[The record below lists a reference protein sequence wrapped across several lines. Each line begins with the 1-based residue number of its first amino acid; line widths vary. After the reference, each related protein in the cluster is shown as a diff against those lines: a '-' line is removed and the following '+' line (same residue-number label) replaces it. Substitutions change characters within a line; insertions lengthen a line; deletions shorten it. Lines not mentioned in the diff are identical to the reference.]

1 MDEFSKGAAHGRDNI
16 ICLIMGI
23 QNNMVDMKSPEYR
36 ELQKLL
42 EEIIDRYGDLFA
54 PYKG

>member
-1 MDEFSKGAAHGRDNI
+1 MSEFSKGAAHGRDNI
-16 ICLIMGI
+16 ICLIMGV
-23 QNNMVDMKSPEYR
+23 QNNIADIASPEYQ

-42 EEIIDRYGDLFA
+42 EEIVDRYGDLFT

>member
-1 MDEFSKGAAHGRDNI
+1 MNEFSKGAAHGRDNI

-23 QNNMVDMKSPEYR
+23 QNNMIDTESPEYQ

-42 EEIIDRYGDLFA
+42 EEIVARYGDLFA

>member
-1 MDEFSKGAAHGRDNI
+1 MDEYSKGAAHSRDNI

-23 QNNMVDMKSPEYR
+23 QNNMVDTESPEYQ

-42 EEIIDRYGDLFA
+42 LEIIDRYGDLFT